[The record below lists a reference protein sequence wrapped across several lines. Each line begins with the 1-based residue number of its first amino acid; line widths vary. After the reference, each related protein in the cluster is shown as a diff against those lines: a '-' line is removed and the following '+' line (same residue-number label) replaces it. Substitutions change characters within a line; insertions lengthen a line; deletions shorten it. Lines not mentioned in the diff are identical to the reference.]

1 MINPVVDNVLGRG
14 VDGADGAAEA
24 LRLINFRRQYETSA
38 RSNAGMRR
46 TIRYNTA

>member
-1 MINPVVDNVLGRG
+1 MLNPVVDNVLGRG
-14 VDGADGAAEA
+14 VDGGAEA

-38 RSNAGMRR
+38 RSNAAMRR

>member
-14 VDGADGAAEA
+14 VDGAAGA